1 MKHTNMALLDMFQKV
16 SSSCKLG
23 STIDTLQN
31 MGEWPHERN
40 ILTIN
45 SVFGYFKSLRDTHIA
60 YLIMYQILLRW

>member
-40 ILTIN
+40 ILAIN
-45 SVFGYFKSLRDTHIA
+45 SVSA
-60 YLIMYQILLRW
+60 YCMFDHGPDFVYMEVLYVKF